1 MLQQQYYNKISEQ
14 KRIAFIDNLT
24 DQKAKELSNAYP
36 FPICFA
42 SEEDYPVILYNK
54 KRYGFTSINT
64 DVVQINDVLLQL
76 QIDENG
82 QIKLCCNPSVND
94 YSLNFI
100 KYLYNNGDYSESIS
114 PTTQTNSYVVRT
126 ISNKAVLYFKFYKV
140 DGENITE
147 ITDKNYNIDFSR
159 NDEYYSIVS
168 NPDVINSYILTVKK
182 SNSNISITTNFAI
195 NGNVNTKNFNFNLIK
210 TPEENYWITS
220 SNGATNESRQLSL
233 YQSQKENTPIKFGF
247 NDGNLDG
254 TFKISLL
261 KSDNTIINENVT
273 SGIDYSTDIFNAIGN
288 VSHDQVYLQISEV
301 GENAHSI
308 KLNRTQL
315 TINFVTD
322 SNSIFYIG
330 PVSESPLTTAT
341 VVNTNE
347 YIINNITQIPILGT
361 VYDSSIYILPDYG
374 YDFNRDE
381 THRINVNTSD
391 IIILPEGYKLALPFY
406 NDYNSGNLTN
416 PINDPMWILDT
427 DKGNNGIIK
436 INDKN
441 YKVYKYDTS
450 YELDNPQL
458 LSIIVSE

>member
-36 FPICFA
+36 FAICFA
-42 SEEDYPVILYNK
+42 SEEDYPVIWYNK

-114 PTTQTNSYVVRT
+114 PTTQTNSYVIRT
-126 ISNKAVLYFKFYKV
+126 VSNKAVLYFKFYKV

-168 NPDVINSYILTVKK
+168 NPDAINSYILTVKK

-341 VVNTNE
+341 IVNTNE

-361 VYDSSIYILPDYG
+361 VYDSNIYILPDYG

-458 LSIIVSE
+458 LSIIVNE